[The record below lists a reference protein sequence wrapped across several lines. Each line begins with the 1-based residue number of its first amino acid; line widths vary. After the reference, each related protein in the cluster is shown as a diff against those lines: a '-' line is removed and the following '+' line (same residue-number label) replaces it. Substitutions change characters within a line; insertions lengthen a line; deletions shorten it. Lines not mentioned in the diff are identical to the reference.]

1 MVSVKVIVRCVV
13 QRNHALLTKSDCG
26 AAKVDW
32 KNAVGPEAPDGW
44 SAEGFLGMVTGR
56 DCKGAWRAFADA
68 DAQGKLFGT
77 LRGSGRATVTY
88 KDCWSSGFVGL
99 YVNGAKKD
107 QTETNSGAQKIFR
120 C

>member
-1 MVSVKVIVRCVV
+1 MCVV
-13 QRNHALLTKSDCG
+13 QRNQILRTKSDCG

-32 KNAVGPEAPDGW
+32 KNAVGPQAPDGW
-44 SAEGFLGMVTGR
+44 TAEGFDKGMSGR
-56 DCKGAWRAFADA
+56 GNCAGAWTAVANA

-77 LRGSGRATVTY
+77 LNGSGRATVTY